1 LTDPARSTAATPAV
15 PPPASRVRVLLVDD
29 QAIIGEA
36 VRRMLASEGDVDFT
50 HCVDPTTAMQVVAEF
65 GPTVIL
71 QDLVMPE
78 IDGLT
83 MLRFY
88 QANPATR
95 EIPII
100 VLSTKEAPKVK
111 ADAFLLGASDYLVK
125 LPDPI
130 ELVARIRH
138 HSRGYIALLERNEA
152 YAALKRSEERLA
164 DELSQAAQYVTSLLP
179 PRLTGEI
186 TTDWHFIPS
195 VELGGDAFGY
205 HWLDDD
211 HFVMYLL
218 DVCGHGVKAA
228 MLSISVMNVLRNR
241 TLPSADFTSPAQ
253 VLGELNDAFQME
265 RHNGLYFTM
274 FYAVYNKRTRQ
285 IAYANGGHPPA
296 ILMAGDTPE
305 TARPIELAKRGMI
318 IGGLPGTKF
327 QQEMRD
333 LPPFGRLYFFSDGAY
348 EVKKPDGTMMR
359 LAEFVGILSD
369 ASLTG
374 PGAVERAVGA
384 VRAVAGSEHFEDD
397 VSIVEVKF

>member
-1 LTDPARSTAATPAV
+1 VTDHSPSTAATPPAAV
-15 PPPASRVRVLLVDD
+15 PSARVRVLLVDD

-36 VRRMLASEGDVDFT
+36 VRRMLASESDVDFL
-50 HCVDPTTAMQVVAEF
+50 HCVDPTTAMDVTAGF
-65 GPTVIL
+65 RPTVIL

-88 QANPATR
+88 RANPATR
-95 EIPII
+95 DIPII

-111 ADAFLLGASDYLVK
+111 ADAFVLGASDYLVK

-130 ELVARIRH
+130 ELIARIRH
-138 HSRGYIALLERNEA
+138 HSRGYIALIERNEA

-164 DELSQAAQYVTSLLP
+164 DELSQAAHYVTSLLP
-179 PRLTGEI
+179 ARLTGEI
-186 TTDWHFIPS
+186 TTDWQFIPS

-205 HWLDDD
+205 YWLDAD

-228 MLSISVMNVLRNR
+228 MLSISAMNVLRNR

-253 VLGELNDAFQME
+253 VLTELNDAFQME

-296 ILMAGDTPE
+296 ILMGGE
-305 TARPIELAKRGMI
+305 TLDSAAPIELAKRGMI
-318 IGGLPGTKF
+318 IGGLPRVTF
-327 QQEMRD
+327 QQEVRD
-333 LPPFGRLYFFSDGAY
+333 LPPFSRLYVFSDGAY
-348 EVKKPDGTMMR
+348 EIMKPDGTMMR
-359 LAEFVGILSD
+359 LSEFVQILSD
-369 ASLTG
+369 AR
-374 PGAVERAVGA
+374 RADRSAIEFTVGA
-384 VRAVAGSEHFEDD
+384 IRAAAGSDHFEDD
-397 VSIVEVKF
+397 VSIVEVTF